1 MLMLKILG
9 LLVTGAATTCAAPLA
24 TVHVR
29 FVSPPHYHEHELTT
43 DGGGTVVQKNFLS
56 IGRQHPSF
64 GERLSGPFRKSRVI
78 TPQNAQSLWPVG
90 VFVPPLDTNDL
101 GISSED
107 AYHTPDF
114 SNGLDHPDP
123 LLLTGEAAMIA
134 VRYLY
139 GHGELFFHEIPHV
152 RAILRNQ
159 EERRSNGLHEN
170 ILKSL
175 RPASPFY
182 SNHGH

>member
-9 LLVTGAATTCAAPLA
+9 LLITGAATTCAAPIT
-24 TVHVR
+24 TVHVK

-43 DGGGTVVQKNFLS
+43 DGGNTVVQKNFLS
-56 IGRQHPSF
+56 IGRPFPLF
-64 GERLSGPFRKSRVI
+64 GDRLAGAFRTSRVI
-78 TPQNAQSLWPVG
+78 TPENAESLWPVG
-90 VFVPPLDTNDL
+90 VFLPPQDTNDL
-101 GISSED
+101 SSQD
-107 AYHTPDF
+107 AHQTPDF
-114 SNGLDHPDP
+114 SNGLAHPDP

-159 EERRSNGLHEN
+159 EERRLNRLQEN
-170 ILKSL
+170 ILKSP

-182 SNHGH
+182 SNN